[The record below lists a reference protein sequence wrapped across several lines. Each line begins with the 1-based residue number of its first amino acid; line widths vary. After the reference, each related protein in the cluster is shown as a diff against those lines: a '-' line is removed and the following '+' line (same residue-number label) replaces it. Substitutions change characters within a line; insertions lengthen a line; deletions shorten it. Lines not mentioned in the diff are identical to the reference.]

1 MNKQCI
7 KFIATLALIGSST
20 VGAYAAEKATATTYL
35 NMRQGKSTNSKIVKV
50 IPKGEKVTVLDSN
63 GSWFKV
69 EYKGKEG
76 YSYKKY
82 LKQNNQDN
90 SEVIQS
96 NLKVSVNKGSSLN
109 VRSGPS
115 TNYKI
120 IGKAKNGHILK
131 ATEKTGDWYKII
143 YDGKTGYVQENFIKV
158 SNSQN
163 ESSTEQNVVVAEG
176 PAEVTAN
183 KLNVRTG
190 PGVNNPVICQVEKGN
205 IIGIVAKET
214 NTGWFKIQFK
224 DGTNGWISG
233 GYIKLPSQE
242 YIDSNDPNVK

>member
-7 KFIATLALIGSST
+7 KFLATLALITSST
-20 VGAYAAEKATATTYL
+20 VGAYAAEKATSTTYL
-35 NMRQGKSTNSKIVKV
+35 NMRQDKSTNSKIVKV

-63 GSWFKV
+63 GSWFKI
-69 EYKGKEG
+69 EYKGQEG

-82 LKQNNQDN
+82 LKQNSQDN
-90 SEVIQS
+90 SEVIQ
-96 NLKVSVNKGSSLN
+96 NDLKVSLNKGSSLN
-109 VRSGPS
+109 IRSGPS

-131 ATEKTGDWYKII
+131 ATEKTKDWYRVV
-143 YDGKTGYVQENFIKV
+143 YNGKTGYVQKNFVKV

-163 ESSTEQNVVVAEG
+163 KSSNEQNIIIAEG

-190 PGVNNPVICQVEKGN
+190 PGVNNSVVRQVKKGN
-205 IIGIVAKET
+205 ILAIIAKDT
-214 NTGWFKIQFK
+214 NTGWFKIKFK
-224 DGTNGWISG
+224 NGDTGWVSG
-233 GYIKLPSQE
+233 NYIKNPSNM
-242 YIDSNDPNVK
+242 YIDSNDDNVK